1 MRYNIVNTNRKHK
14 GNEGSHMAS
23 ENTESVNAMAKIA
36 SRFMELIKWS
46 FGSRRTKELID
57 ANTYGIERAIE
68 LGEKYTGYNFSY
80 SNGKITVS
88 DSKPEELIARARNRI
103 LAEAVKKQINC
114 ERVLM
119 LAANEAQQS
128 ESVSDKPLDED
139 WLTRFFDIVGDV
151 SSEDMQL
158 VWSKILAGEIK
169 QPGKFSLRTLETIR
183 NVSKSEA
190 EMFQKVVPLVM
201 KSGIA
206 PEIRYFVFSNEGILE
221 KYGIT
226 YDMVL
231 NLRECG
237 LLSTSESSIG
247 GLVSNPKEHFVAHN
261 DKKTIIIWGKNN
273 VEVNLFYGVHILTR
287 AGSELYS
294 ILEHGCNDEY
304 VADFAQKLYEENQNN
319 IQKVTI
325 HNAISDSEY
334 SEEIS
339 QSFPS

>member
-1 MRYNIVNTNRKHK
+1 M
-14 GNEGSHMAS
+14 
-23 ENTESVNAMAKIA
+23 ESTTAEAISDVAKATGTIA
-36 SRFMELIKWS
+36 RIAQLFSSPKRTIKQA
-46 FGSRRTKELID
+46 D
-57 ANTYGIERAIE
+57 ADYYAIERAIE
-68 LGEKYTGYNFSY
+68 LCEKHPGYNISY
-80 SNGKITVS
+80 KNGKLTFS
-88 DSKPEELIARARNRI
+88 ECTSEELIVRAKNRA
-103 LAEAVKKQINC
+103 LADTIRKESNF

-119 LAANEAQQS
+119 LAANEVQQS
-128 ESVSDKPLDED
+128 ESVSDEPLDED
-139 WLTRFFDIVGDV
+139 WQTRFFNIVGDV
-151 SSEDMQL
+151 SSEGMQL

-201 KSGIA
+201 ESGIA
-206 PEIRYFVFSNEGILE
+206 SETRYFVFSNADILK

-237 LLSTSESSIG
+237 LLSTSESSSIG

-261 DKKTIIIWGKNN
+261 DKKAIIIWGKNN

-294 ILEHGCNDEY
+294 ILEHRCNDEY

-319 IQKVTI
+319 IQKITI